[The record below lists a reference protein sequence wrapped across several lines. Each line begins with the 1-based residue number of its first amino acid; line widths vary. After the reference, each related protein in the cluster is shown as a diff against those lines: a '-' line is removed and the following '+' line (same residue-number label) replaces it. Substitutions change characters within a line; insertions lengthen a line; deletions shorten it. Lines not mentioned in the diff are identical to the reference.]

1 MGALEISEHPSY
13 NLKYVIGLKYTI
25 GLKDI
30 ITLCHY
36 FHLALQNV
44 CKIVERFKS
53 GYLRD
58 ITNLSLANSRTWD
71 VTTE

>member
-1 MGALEISEHPSY
+1 MGAFEISEHPGY
-13 NLKYVIGLKYTI
+13 NLKYVIAI

-44 CKIVERFKS
+44 CKIVEGFKS
-53 GYLRD
+53 GYLRE
-58 ITNLSLANSRTWD
+58 ITNLPLANSRT
-71 VTTE
+71 